1 MKPFKFRPRHGPEW
15 RIQQDLIEYL
25 RIRDWLVEVTHGN
38 IYQIGFPDLFL
49 AHKKYGTR
57 WVDVKNEERYTF
69 TAAQREKWPIW
80 DSFGVGVWIL
90 TAANEENYQRLFQP
104 PNWRAYWKASWTE
117 EAERQKRL
125 IQELRDAK
133 D

>member
-25 RIRDWLVEVTHGN
+25 RIRDWLVEVTNGN